1 MRYTFMLMIVIGL
14 LLAINGIYTIL
25 TVQNYNYT
33 IVGVLMLII
42 GIIGRRKIILREN
55 KKT

>member
-1 MRYTFMLMIVIGL
+1 MLLIVVGL

-33 IVGVLMLII
+33 IVGILMLII

>member
-1 MRYTFMLMIVIGL
+1 MRYAFMLMIVIGL